1 MTGDARLKKKTRQAY
16 GKKRRRPWNAP
27 QKKADNVRVR
37 PSSPDAAEVMHS
49 DDGAQPRAPVVSET
63 VHSPGLSCSTSSD
76 CYVVGSSGTSSNIQ
90 DRIDTTFYSVDES
103 AQCARNAASL
113 KASLASQCATERKF
127 KLLDVDLEDDGKEN
141 GTEFCIIDLA
151 VIDSLLRLFACPE
164 CGEKSV
170 TFSKGKK
177 EYGLCSKLVVT
188 CSSCNFREERFSSPR
203 VADET
208 DFKIRPFEVNLR
220 AMKAINSIGKG
231 ATALSDFFAVMNI
244 SHRGLHH
251 KTYQSHMTLM
261 KEACSATAA
270 ECEDASVARVKE
282 LYAEFGNAPG
292 NVDVIYDGT
301 WLTRGHK
308 SHICVGCIIEMYS
321 GLVIDHIVLSNFCLA
336 CTTGPKEGEAGRSAW
351 LIQHAPLCQKN
362 VDCNAGQMEVE
373 AALRLFGRSLEKHKL
388 RYTTMLSDGDS
399 RTFHALTENEVYG
412 YIKVAKKDCINHVHK
427 RMGAALRTLVE
438 KKKAQG
444 GSLGGKGRLTQQK
457 IKKIT
462 SYYGYALRSHR
473 NDVPGMQRAVL
484 ATLKHMSSTD
494 EAPKHDLCPEGP
506 DSWCKYQRAVAKNE
520 KPPPHKESLPDF
532 VSEALEPVFRR
543 LSDGA
548 LLERCSDGITQN
560 PSESLHS
567 VIWQQAPKIQHAS
580 LRSIE
585 RAVAEAVSRF
595 NQGVTKSNVEIAEKL
610 GYSAGY
616 NLVRR
621 SLEKDKTR
629 LQKSQRAHLDSNTA
643 KTRLAQRH
651 KPARDPA
658 YSPGLL

>member
-16 GKKRRRPWNAP
+16 GKKQRRPWNAP

-76 CYVVGSSGTSSNIQ
+76 CYVVGSSGTSSNVQ

-164 CGEKSV
+164 CG
-170 TFSKGKK
+170 
-177 EYGLCSKLVVT
+177 
-188 CSSCNFREERFSSPR
+188 
-203 VADET
+203 
-208 DFKIRPFEVNLR
+208 
-220 AMKAINSIGKG
+220 
-231 ATALSDFFAVMNI
+231 
-244 SHRGLHH
+244 
-251 KTYQSHMTLM
+251 
-261 KEACSATAA
+261 
-270 ECEDASVARVKE
+270 
-282 LYAEFGNAPG
+282 
-292 NVDVIYDGT
+292 
-301 WLTRGHK
+301 
-308 SHICVGCIIEMYS
+308 
-321 GLVIDHIVLSNFCLA
+321 
-336 CTTGPKEGEAGRSAW
+336 
-351 LIQHAPLCQKN
+351 
-362 VDCNAGQMEVE
+362 
-373 AALRLFGRSLEKHKL
+373 
-388 RYTTMLSDGDS
+388 
-399 RTFHALTENEVYG
+399 
-412 YIKVAKKDCINHVHK
+412 
-427 RMGAALRTLVE
+427 
-438 KKKAQG
+438 
-444 GSLGGKGRLTQQK
+444 
-457 IKKIT
+457 
-462 SYYGYALRSHR
+462 
-473 NDVPGMQRAVL
+473 MQRAVL
-484 ATLKHMSSTD
+484 ATLKHMSCTD

-520 KPPPHKESLPDF
+520 KPPPHKERLPDF

-616 NLVRR
+616 NLVRC

-629 LQKSQRAHLDSNTA
+629 LQKSQREHLDSNTA

-658 YSPGLL
+658 YSPDLL